1 MLTSPGFSS
10 GIQQRQSAGW
20 GQGFAFPG
28 PPRMTIE
35 SPQDQARESNITV
48 EGARINLP
56 SIPTPNISINSNPT
70 YSSPVYDFSSNYGSP
85 LNLAFENQMNLQQVQ
100 QDLQTYVF
108 SNNLEGRIAA
118 LESWKATG
126 AVACGTQDIAVMED
140 WYYDP
145 TEDPNNILKQ
155 RFRIRIQ
162 DGLITLFKG
171 SVNTNVASNGV
182 SCTTND
188 TPDGLEPVNN
198 CE

>member
-35 SPQDQARESNITV
+35 PPQDQARESNITV

-108 SNNLEGRIAA
+108 SNDLEGRIAA
-118 LESWKATG
+118 LEAWRQTG
-126 AVACGTQDIAVMED
+126 ID
-140 WYYDP
+140 WTCDAGN
-145 TEDPNNILKQ
+145 ELIVLRDWEFDSVNNKIINTYRALT
-155 RFRIRIQ
+155 IV
-162 DGLITLFKG
+162 DGLVVG
-171 SVNTNVASNGV
+171 QDCSVPDGETNV
-182 SCTTND
+182 TTC
-188 TPDGLEPVNN
+188 P
-198 CE
+198 